1 MVPPTQMKLFVINLD
16 RQEGRLRRM
25 AEMFDAMGLQFT
37 RVSAV
42 DGRQL
47 SEETIKRWCGGASFG
62 EVRPGA
68 TACFLSHRGCWQRI
82 IDEALPYAAIFEDD
96 LHLGDDA
103 AALFANGDWVPEE
116 ADIVKVETMRQPT
129 RLDKTLIAA
138 PGRRKLYRLAGK
150 HIGAGGYVVTR
161 KGAEKLLKMSETFA
175 DPVDHFLFNPELPF
189 ASSLVTFQLSPAI
202 CMQDFFLKEP
212 AAIVGLG
219 SDLHHERSQDR
230 LSRAEKLWREAKRP
244 FARFYGFLHR
254 KVSTLLTD
262 KQWVVVEFR

>member
-1 MVPPTQMKLFVINLD
+1 MKLFVINLD
-16 RQEGRLRRM
+16 RQEGRMRRM
-25 AEMFDAMGLQFT
+25 AAMFEGMDLQFT

-47 SEETIKRWCGGASFG
+47 SEETIRQWCGVASFG

-82 IDEALPYAAIFEDD
+82 VDEGLPCAAIFEDD

-103 AALFANGDWVPEE
+103 VALFANGDWVPEE

-129 RLDKTLIAA
+129 RMDKTPVAA
-138 PGRRKLYRLAGK
+138 PGARKLYRLAGK

-161 KGAEKLLKMSETFA
+161 KGAEKLLKMSETFS

-212 AAIVGLG
+212 AAVLGLG
-219 SDLHHERSQDR
+219 SDLHEERTQEKAKG
-230 LSRAEKLWREAKRP
+230 LAKLWREVKRP
-244 FARFYGFLHR
+244 LFQLSGYLQR
-254 KVSTLLTD
+254 KLSTMLTD
-262 KQWVVVEFR
+262 KQWAVVEFR